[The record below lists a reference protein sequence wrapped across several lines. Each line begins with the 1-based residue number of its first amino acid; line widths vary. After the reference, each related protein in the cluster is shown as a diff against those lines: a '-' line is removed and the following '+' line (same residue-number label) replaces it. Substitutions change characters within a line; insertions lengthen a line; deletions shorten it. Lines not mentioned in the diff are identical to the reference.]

1 MFFVLH
7 KKWRPGAVCCGV
19 FVPLLRRM
27 TRVMAAAAVDE
38 ECLLIVHHARV
49 TPTYLVRWVLGAPG
63 TLVHTEPCISGGTMA
78 AIARYRRRRA
88 HCACAGASRAAHA
101 LWMHNNV
108 DIVFKFKLFYENA
121 AKCQILTVGYLLY
134 SLVLHAPPARQ
145 AHSWG
150 SCLWAPHICTVCFHD
165 IL

>member
-1 MFFVLH
+1 MLFVLH

-150 SCLWAPHICTVCFHD
+150 SCLWAPHICNSLF
-165 IL
+165 L